1 MTPTAPLRSGAARGF
16 AQVIVLWI
24 ATLSPLAAQDGSS
37 IPHVRASAPRIKE
50 ALSTGIDRS
59 STFRSLV
66 ETIDRSDGLVMVEEG
81 VCRFGVRACL
91 RPDVVV
97 AGQYRL
103 LFILVVSDRA
113 PGCQLVEA
121 IGHELYH
128 AFEVLREPG
137 VRSFPDL
144 FSLFQ
149 RLGAAKSGRFETTAA
164 VNAGLMISREACR

>member
-1 MTPTAPLRSGAARGF
+1 
-16 AQVIVLWI
+16 
-24 ATLSPLAAQDGSS
+24 
-37 IPHVRASAPRIKE
+37 
-50 ALSTGIDRS
+50 
-59 STFRSLV
+59 
-66 ETIDRSDGLVMVEEG
+66 
-81 VCRFGVRACL
+81 
-91 RPDVVV
+91 V